1 VRPIRRFVPFAAF
14 VAAVIAVAALGAAT
28 LGAGAL
34 AATHGPVAPT
44 GAYVSQTLGY
54 EVQLP
59 SGWRRSTTLS
69 ALVRNGTLKVGHEV
83 FTIRSLAD
91 EAGVLG
97 DPGPGAAWSYVGV
110 VEQWRDPAG
119 WSAMA
124 WATDPLLAGWAQG
137 QAVETAVLDGHV
149 AAKVT
154 NGPRFSVAY
163 YVPDGGRMYV
173 VGYKVDAPDWKPSV
187 ATEAD
192 LRAIVAS
199 FHITP

>member
-1 VRPIRRFVPFAAF
+1 MRRFTPIATFFA
-14 VAAVIAVAALGAAT
+14 VVIGVAALGAT
-28 LGAGAL
+28 AL
-34 AATHGPVAPT
+34 AATRGPVGPT
-44 GAYVSQTLGY
+44 TAYLSQTLGY

-59 SGWRRSTTLS
+59 GGWRRSTVLSTL
-69 ALVRNGTLKVGHEV
+69 VNNGTRKVGHDV
-83 FTIRSLAD
+83 FTIRSIAD
-91 EAGVLG
+91 ESGVLN
-97 DPGPGAAWSYVGV
+97 DPGPGATWSYVAV
-110 VEQWRDPAG
+110 VEQWRDPSG

-137 QAVETAVLDGHV
+137 QVVESAVIDGHV

-163 YVPDGGRMYV
+163 YVQDAGRMFV
-173 VGYKVDAPDWKPSV
+173 VGYKVDAPDWKPSA

-199 FHITP
+199 FRVSP